1 MKGLMTVVEKEKK
14 RVTEGNVNV

>member
-14 RVTEGNVNV
+14 RVTKGNVNV